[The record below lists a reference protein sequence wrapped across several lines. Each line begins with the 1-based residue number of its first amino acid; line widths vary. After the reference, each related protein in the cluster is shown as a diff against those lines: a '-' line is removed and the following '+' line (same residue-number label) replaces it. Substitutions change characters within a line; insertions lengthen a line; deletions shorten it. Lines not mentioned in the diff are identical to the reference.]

1 MLRALHV
8 RPGRHLLLRSI
19 RHAVLTL
26 GLSALTGAALA
37 QNAPKLDLP
46 RPSPKASV
54 TQTVG
59 LTDISVAYSSPTVKG
74 RKIWG
79 EVVPFGEVW
88 RAGANECSKVT
99 FSTPVSIE
107 GKPVPAGAYCLALLP
122 HKSGWTFILSK
133 STELWGTD
141 EYKQSEDALRVPATA
156 TTIPLRERLAFS
168 ILDFDDEKGTL
179 AMEWEKKRVAVK
191 FTTGTRERAL
201 AQIRAVQGDDW
212 RPYNAAARYLF
223 GARIEPALAMQ
234 LADRSIQLKEQWNNV
249 WTKAQL
255 LHAAGKKSEALAAAQ
270 RAQTLGNGSEN
281 FFEEKE
287 VAKALVAWK

>member
-1 MLRALHV
+1 V
-8 RPGRHLLLRSI
+8 LRSI

-26 GLSALTGAALA
+26 GLTALAGAALA

-54 TQTVG
+54 NQTVG
-59 LTDISVAYSSPTVKG
+59 LTEISVAYSSPTVKG

-88 RAGANECSKVT
+88 RAGANECTKVS

-107 GKPVPAGAYCLALLP
+107 GKPVPAGSYCLALLP
-122 HKSGWTFILSK
+122 QKSGAWTFILSK
-133 STELWGTD
+133 NAELWGTS
-141 EYKQSEDALRVPATA
+141 EYKESEDALRVPATA
-156 TTIPLRERLAFS
+156 TAIPLRERLAFA

-179 AMEWEKKRVAVK
+179 AMEWEKKRVGVK
-191 FTTGTRERAL
+191 FTTGTRDRAL
-201 AQIRAVQGDDW
+201 AQIRALQGDDW
-212 RPYNAAARYLF
+212 RPYNNAARYLL
-223 GARIEPALAMQ
+223 GAKLDPALAMQ

-249 WTKAQL
+249 WTRAQL

-270 RAQTLGNGSEN
+270 RAQTLGKGSEN

-287 VAKALVAWK
+287 VAKAVVSWK